1 MKVSG
6 TEARGWRAVKG
17 GSVFNFSIASTGDV
31 SLGKRAVAN
40 FSPDNRDALT
50 PGGFNPET
58 LRYRHFCPEAG
69 SVNDSVHNG

>member
-40 FSPDNRDALT
+40 FSPDNPDALT
-50 PGGFNPET
+50 RGVLNTET
-58 LRYRHFCPEAG
+58 LQ
-69 SVNDSVHNG
+69 